1 VRQALRASRSA
12 LLLTVLAATAG
23 APQDLVKRVGQVTFT
38 VDQSRAFPGGVM
50 VVRLA
55 SRGGLGSADAILD
68 GRRAP
73 FHLAGRIPR
82 ALVPVPVTAVAGQ
95 DTLGVQLMARTGR
108 QRIPIEVTIAARAY
122 PARTAVIPEEKR
134 ALLKQSAAT
143 RDGRQLL
150 GLLRTETAM
159 APGPLRPPITI
170 VPGLGF
176 GSEPAPGGDVPME
189 SVMDAVYGERHRGV
203 DFEVPPGTVVM
214 APGAGTVLLA
224 GPLTLSG
231 QTLLIDHGQGVVS
244 ALFHFSRIDVT
255 TGDHVEARAP
265 VGLSGD
271 TGIAPTPRVQWRTYL
286 HGVAVD
292 PAVLQQVLN

>member
-1 VRQALRASRSA
+1 MSETPRSSLCA
-12 LLLTVLAATAG
+12 FLLAVLAAATG
-23 APQDLVKRVGQVTFT
+23 TPQDVVKRVGQVTFT

-50 VVRLA
+50 VVRLS

-82 ALVPVPVTAVAGQ
+82 ALVPVPVTAVPGQ
-95 DTLGVQLMARTGR
+95 DTLGVELMARTGR

-122 PARTAVIPEEKR
+122 PARTVVIPEEKR
-134 ALLKQSAAT
+134 ALLKQTAAT
-143 RDGRQLL
+143 RDGRQFL
-150 GLLRTETAM
+150 GLLRTETSIP
-159 APGPLRPPITI
+159 PGPLRPPITI

-176 GSEPAPGGDVPME
+176 GGEPAPGGSPVE
-189 SVMDAVYGERHRGV
+189 SWMDAVYGAQHRGV
-203 DFEVPPGTVVM
+203 DFDVPPGTVVM
-214 APGAGTVLLA
+214 APGAGTVLFA

-244 ALFHFSRIDVT
+244 ALFHLSRIDLAA
-255 TGDHVEARAP
+255 GDHVEARAP
-265 VGLSGD
+265 IGLSGD
-271 TGIAPTPRVQWRTYL
+271 TGIAPTPQVQWRTYV